1 MGMHIDFTSYKVV
14 KGARTPLPLCTITWK
29 HHQKMYFMTLLVN
42 YQSIALTRNQIY
54 LRRQGPGMT
63 SSMQLATS
71 VEFVSNQ
78 VGFVD
83 WRE

>member
-14 KGARTPLPLCTITWK
+14 KGARTPLPLCTSTWK

-42 YQSIALTRNQIY
+42 YQSIALTGNQNY
-54 LRRQGPGMT
+54 LRTQGSGMT
-63 SSMQLATS
+63 FFMQMATS

-83 WRE
+83 